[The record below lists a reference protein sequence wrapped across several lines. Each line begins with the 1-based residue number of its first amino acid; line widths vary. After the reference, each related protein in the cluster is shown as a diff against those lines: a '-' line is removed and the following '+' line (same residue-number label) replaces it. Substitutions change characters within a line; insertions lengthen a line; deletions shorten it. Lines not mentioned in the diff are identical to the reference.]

1 MGDRCGGI
9 LAELLGRREERADRL
24 WALFPREVKWS
35 GGNTKSEISKVMQ
48 HNRGKNS
55 LVAYSI
61 VELGRALSADGSQT
75 R

>member
-24 WALFPREVKWS
+24 LPLFPREVKWS
-35 GGNTKSEISKVMQ
+35 GGNTKSEISKVTR

-61 VELGRALSADGSQT
+61 VELGRALSADRSRT